1 MSPTNTSEKALE
13 AYIERFLSGGVTG
26 ASPNAGA
33 SDEDPGSYGG
43 KGLGYVRGLSKDY
56 NPEYALDTAKL
67 WEFLEATQGEEL
79 AKLHYKPDWKQQ
91 IIERLHRKLKKDSI
105 LAILKRGLDV
115 DNAHLDFLYR
125 LPYNELNPKVTA
137 RFESNIF
144 SITRQIY
151 FSQADA
157 QSVDMVLFIN
167 GLPIA
172 TIELKNPWTGQN
184 VTHAKKQ
191 YCYDRDPKET
201 LFQFRRC
208 LVHFAVDPDE
218 VWMTTKLDGASTYF
232 LPFNLGYKHGKG
244 NPPNPDGPKSA
255 YLWQEIL
262 TRQSLTNIIEHYAK
276 VTEVKDKK
284 SGKTKVSLFFPRY
297 HQLQVVRNIL
307 ADVKEKGVGERYL
320 IQHSAGSGK
329 SHYSKI

>member
-79 AKLHYKPDWKQQ
+79 AELHYKPDWKQQ

-125 LPYNELNPKVTA
+125 LPYNELKFAEGQPIELIDGPRLIQRIQAYKAHAPCMQEKVA
-137 RFESNIF
+137 APLAHVAAQPAQPVNEAPESE
-144 SITRQIY
+144 SRWAAPSQQT
-151 FSQADA
+151 SQA
-157 QSVDMVLFIN
+157 
-167 GLPIA
+167 
-172 TIELKNPWTGQN
+172 
-184 VTHAKKQ
+184 
-191 YCYDRDPKET
+191 
-201 LFQFRRC
+201 
-208 LVHFAVDPDE
+208 
-218 VWMTTKLDGASTYF
+218 
-232 LPFNLGYKHGKG
+232 
-244 NPPNPDGPKSA
+244 PPNSPTAPCPNCGSELVERTAKRGPNA
-255 YLWQEIL
+255 GN
-262 TRQSLTNIIEHYAK
+262 T
-276 VTEVKDKK
+276 
-284 SGKTKVSLFFPRY
+284 FFGCSSYPKCRY
-297 HQLQVVRNIL
+297 T
-307 ADVKEKGVGERYL
+307 A
-320 IQHSAGSGK
+320 
-329 SHYSKI
+329 